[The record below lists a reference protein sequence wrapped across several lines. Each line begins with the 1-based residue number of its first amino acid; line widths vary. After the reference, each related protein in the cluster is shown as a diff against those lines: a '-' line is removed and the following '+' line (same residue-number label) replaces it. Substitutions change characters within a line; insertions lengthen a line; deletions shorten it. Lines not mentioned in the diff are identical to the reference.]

1 MGEQEQVLEQ
11 RIVALEARMKQVE
24 SKVDDQCRVVAK
36 LEVLMEQ
43 LGKRWDKLEVQLF
56 ELINTSTNR
65 TTTAWSDALKEAFK
79 IIAILAGLYTMTKIG
94 K

>member
-1 MGEQEQVLEQ
+1 MGEQDQVLEQ

-24 SKVDDQCRVVAK
+24 SKVDDQSRVVAK

-56 ELINTSTNR
+56 ELINTSANR

>member
-1 MGEQEQVLEQ
+1 MGEQDQVLEQ

-24 SKVDDQCRVVAK
+24 SKVDDQGRVVAK